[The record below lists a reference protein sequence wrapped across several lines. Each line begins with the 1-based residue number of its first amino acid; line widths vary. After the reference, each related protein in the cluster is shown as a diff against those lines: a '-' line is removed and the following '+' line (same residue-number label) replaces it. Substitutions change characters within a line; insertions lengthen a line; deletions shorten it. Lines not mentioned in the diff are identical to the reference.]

1 LLQRQAYNP
10 NMTIAEGKSAP
21 DFTLPDENGKKHK
34 LSDYRGK
41 TVVLY
46 FYPADDTPG
55 CTKEACD
62 FRDDYLKYKAAGAV
76 VLGVSPDDEASHDKF
91 KIKYKLPFPLLADT
105 DHKVAEKYGVW
116 AEKSMFGKKYFGIV
130 RSTFIIDGDG
140 KIAKV
145 YDKVKVVS
153 HSQNVL
159 ADLAQ
164 L

>member
-1 LLQRQAYNP
+1 
-10 NMTIAEGKSAP
+10 MTIAEGKSAP
-21 DFTLPDENGKKHK
+21 DFTLPDETGKKHK

-76 VLGVSPDDEASHDKF
+76 VLGVSPNDEASHDKF
-91 KIKYKLPFPLLADT
+91 KAKFKLPFPLLADT

-116 AEKSMFGKKYFGIV
+116 AEKTMFGKKYMGIV
-130 RSTFIIDGDG
+130 RSTFIIDADG
-140 KIAKV
+140 KVAKA
-145 YDKVKVVS
+145 YNKVKVLS

-159 ADLAQ
+159 ADIAEL
-164 L
+164 